1 MVQSKRRI
9 AMNSNNVQ
17 QKDHIPE
24 ISLFQLIRLIEKN
37 DTELSEITR
46 YNFRCR
52 KCGKNMRYYAPHSN
66 SSRAFRGLA
75 IAGSGLV
82 SLFVIVYLL
91 AAYHESITT
100 AYTLLL
106 FVGLFLLAFGADFLA
121 TLILAVRIR
130 NGKFG
135 CFVHVKDENDES
147 LQNKCQT
154 EGSVDI

>member
-1 MVQSKRRI
+1 
-9 AMNSNNVQ
+9 
-17 QKDHIPE
+17 
-24 ISLFQLIRLIEKN
+24 
-37 DTELSEITR
+37 
-46 YNFRCR
+46 
-52 KCGKNMRYYAPHSN
+52 MRYYAPHSN

-100 AYTLLL
+100 AYMLLL

-135 CFVHVKDENDES
+135 CFVHTKDENDES
-147 LQNKCQT
+147 LQNTCQT